1 MTGKPCS
8 GRKIKSSHLNL
19 RPLPLYMAQG
29 GPESSES
36 GIGPQ
41 PPTKRT
47 RQTLPRKK
55 CPGRTGAVAPGP
67 GLWGGGGDR
76 RWALE
81 EKHGLHPF
89 FSFRMRSRL
98 ETKRGRSPVE
108 AGNSLAE
115 KGVPSRVGIT
125 FLLASPMLHVN
136 PEGQSHLRRGWGR
149 AGERADFNYR

>member
-29 GPESSES
+29 GLESSEW
-36 GIGPQ
+36 GHD
-41 PPTKRT
+41 RT
-47 RQTLPRKK
+47 PILKEAHKADVPLKQ
-55 CPGRTGAVAPGP
+55 CPGRTGAVAPEP

-81 EKHGLHPF
+81 DKHGWHPF
-89 FSFRMRSRL
+89 FSFRMHSRL

-108 AGNSLAE
+108 ADNSLAE

-125 FLLASPMLHVN
+125 FIFASPTLHVN
-136 PEGQSHLRRGWGR
+136 PEGQSHLRRG
-149 AGERADFNYR
+149 